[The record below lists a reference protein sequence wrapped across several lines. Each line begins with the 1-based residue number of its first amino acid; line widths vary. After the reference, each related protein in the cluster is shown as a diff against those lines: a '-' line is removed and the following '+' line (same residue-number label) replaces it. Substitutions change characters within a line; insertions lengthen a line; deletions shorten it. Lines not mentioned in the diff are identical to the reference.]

1 MKLIKK
7 VKKKEVGTNNGI
19 KFSELDKLSKEE
31 LLLMLVDGTVK
42 YTNISKEALLN
53 NDYLKAHNELVR
65 VQNIFTELMTTLDQ
79 DAGQWAKDMYKVYE
93 FIKSELAIADE
104 NKDIKIIDDIL
115 PIVKQIRDTWHE
127 VYNQLKI

>member
-1 MKLIKK
+1 MYGENPYNSYKQNA
-7 VKKKEVGTNNGI
+7 V
-19 KFSELDKLSKEE
+19 FMASKEQ
-31 LLLMLVDGTVK
+31 LLLMLVDGAVK
-42 YTNISKEALLN
+42 YTKIAKTAILN

>member
-1 MKLIKK
+1 
-7 VKKKEVGTNNGI
+7 
-19 KFSELDKLSKEE
+19 
-31 LLLMLVDGTVK
+31 
-42 YTNISKEALLN
+42 
-53 NDYLKAHNELVR
+53 
-65 VQNIFTELMTTLDQ
+65 MTTLDQ

-127 VYNQLKI
+127 VYNKIKI

>member
-1 MKLIKK
+1 MYGENPYNSYKQNA
-7 VKKKEVGTNNGI
+7 V
-19 KFSELDKLSKEE
+19 FMASKEQ
-31 LLLMLVDGTVK
+31 LLLMLVDGAVK
-42 YTNISKEALLN
+42 YTKIAKTAILDKNTQ
-53 NDYLKAHNELVR
+53 KAHRELIR
-65 VQNIFTELMTTLDQ
+65 VQDIFTELMVTLDQ

>member
-1 MKLIKK
+1 
-7 VKKKEVGTNNGI
+7 
-19 KFSELDKLSKEE
+19 
-31 LLLMLVDGTVK
+31 
-42 YTNISKEALLN
+42 
-53 NDYLKAHNELVR
+53 
-65 VQNIFTELMTTLDQ
+65 
-79 DAGQWAKDMYKVYE
+79 MYKVYE

>member
-1 MKLIKK
+1 MYGENPYNSYKQNA
-7 VKKKEVGTNNGI
+7 V
-19 KFSELDKLSKEE
+19 FMASKEQ

-79 DAGQWAKDMYKVYE
+79 NAGQWAKDMYKVYE